1 VRLRFGGAVAAAPWM
16 TLLPAAAEQTDMRSC
31 VGGLLTILLMFWATP
46 AIAQPKI
53 GLRLEL
59 ISTRSRPS
67 APLPL
72 LARLEY
78 NQPQYLEGTLELE
91 VYNAKEYISE
101 TDLIAK
107 IRREGIVLA
116 GADYQFGL
124 LFPPL
129 PAAKEMNYAVRA
141 WFVTEDDRIPL
152 TSMQGRLNPP
162 EPFDLLMLPDARSER
177 GRLVGSVCENEKIER
192 ASTQDRGWLQQL
204 LTFETWSVEMVA
216 ESSVADSGSEG
227 EGSDES
233 APPGSEAAVPKQVFN
248 PLQGLG
254 HFAHSWNAGDVPE
267 DPLWLCAFD
276 LLLLSDG
283 GLGKLNPDQ
292 LSAVLTWVRA
302 GGSICIHAPELLT
315 GEHLNFLR
323 ELLGFGRGRA
333 GDLSLDSEGR
343 LLVVSD
349 NPDTPI
355 EADAE
360 LGRAVL
366 LPSAES
372 LVRLRATSEL
382 QGRLLSFL
390 WRFRKNLQ
398 MTDPESFRK
407 EALLNRL
414 RGVEGLGAVAVDEYG
429 VRVEGPVRSEMLV
442 NDYSQ
447 YNRIQIN
454 TMTGPNGSTYVT
466 DSSLSMIL
474 MTRGLQP
481 QSDAYSATVS
491 RYLLPSTLRLVP
503 TWIMFLILVSYVTAI
518 GPVEYFVLGWLR
530 ARKYTWIVF
539 PATTLAFTLLT
550 MAVAQIYMGGQDSQR
565 TIRITDLG
573 ESRQP
578 LRQSAITTLFYGGQ
592 ATLPIAQRLQFA
604 AHMPDDVP
612 VNPYDYSYNSR
623 PRTADI
629 PPEYHGNFPQNWTM
643 HQQVRQWSPVSLRTL
658 TLAPQT
664 ENLGIPDLPWE
675 DVELVS
681 TATGQE
687 KLRVRLRELES
698 ETGDRYYAAAFNS
711 GKVYGLHGMPT
722 MVNFSSDEYPDN
734 NPRLMDEETRLHQVL
749 QTLPTQRPRADASER
764 SGFFQ
769 LFSGISPDGS
779 GTLEDLVMSDGSD
792 ESEWVLLVAR
802 RSGQE
807 PYQNVEVFRRR
818 YRR

>member
-1 VRLRFGGAVAAAPWM
+1 
-16 TLLPAAAEQTDMRSC
+16 MRSC

-72 LARLEY
+72 LGRLEY

-101 TDLIAK
+101 ADLIAK

-116 GADYQFGL
+116 GADYQFKL

-162 EPFDLLMLPDARSER
+162 EPFDLLMLPDAQRER
-177 GRLVGSVCENEKIER
+177 GRLVGSVCENER
-192 ASTQDRGWLQQL
+192 LDRPSTQDREWLQQL
-204 LTFETWSVEMVA
+204 LTFETWAVDTVA
-216 ESSVADSGSEG
+216 ESSVAGSVSAGQGLNEFAG
-227 EGSDES
+227 PES
-233 APPGSEAAVPKQVFN
+233 EVAAPKSVLN

-254 HFAHSWNAGDVPE
+254 HFVHSWNAGDVPE

-302 GGSICIHAPELLT
+302 GGSICIHAPEQLT

-343 LLVVSD
+343 LLVVAD
-349 NPDTPI
+349 NPDALI
-355 EADAE
+355 EAEAE

-372 LVRLRATSEL
+372 LVQLRVTSEQ
-382 QGRLLSFL
+382 QGRLLGLL
-390 WRFRKNLQ
+390 WRFRKDLQ
-398 MTDPESFRK
+398 LTDPESFRK
-407 EALLNRL
+407 AALLNRL
-414 RGVEGLGAVAVDEYG
+414 RGVEGLGSFELDDYG
-429 VRVEGPVRSEMLV
+429 VRVEGPVRSELIRDV
-442 NDYSQ
+442 YGQ
-447 YNRIQIN
+447 YNRIQLN
-454 TMTGPNGSTYVT
+454 TMPGPNGGTYVV
-466 DSSLSMIL
+466 DSSLAML
-474 MTRGLQP
+474 LTTHGLQP
-481 QSDAYSATVS
+481 QTDAYSATVS

-503 TWIMFLILVSYVTAI
+503 TWIMFLILVSYVTVI

-530 ARKYTWIVF
+530 ARKYTWVVF

-550 MAVAQIYMGGQDSQR
+550 MAVAQIYMGDQDSQR

-578 LRQSAITTLFYGGQ
+578 LRQSAITTLFYGSQ

-604 AHMPDDVP
+604 AHMSDDAP
-612 VNPYDYSYNSR
+612 VNPYDYGYNSR
-623 PRTADI
+623 PRTADV
-629 PPEYHGNFPQNWTM
+629 PPEYHGNFPQNWTLQ
-643 HQQVRQWSPVSLRTL
+643 QQVRQWSPVSLRTL
-658 TLAPQT
+658 TLSPET
-664 ENLGIPDLPWE
+664 ENLRIPDLPWE

-681 TATGQE
+681 TEAGQE
-687 KLRVRLRELES
+687 KLRWRLRELES

-722 MVNFSSDEYPDN
+722 MVNFSSDQYPYN

-749 QTLPTQRPRADASER
+749 QTLPTQRPRANASER

-807 PYQNVEVFRRR
+807 PYQDVEVFRCR